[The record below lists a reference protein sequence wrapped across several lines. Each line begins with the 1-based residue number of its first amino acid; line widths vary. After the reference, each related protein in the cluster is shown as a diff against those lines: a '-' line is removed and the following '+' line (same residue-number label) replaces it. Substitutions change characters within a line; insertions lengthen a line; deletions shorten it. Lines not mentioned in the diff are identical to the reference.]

1 VVGGV
6 VLEIRGRPIDT
17 EFFAG
22 YVGFIVKPAFDTVK
36 ESSVY
41 VLGSVE
47 CGQCLFQ
54 TGEGLAASLKD
65 KFVGATKDMIL
76 IFIIWGWQSGS
87 ARTVGASLVIGG
99 VSVVHS
105 NASGGAIVGKFDD
118 TRAFKIFE
126 LTESGKKGGPCDGVK
141 GGGRPV
147 GMLFDDLCA
156 EVLFAMV
163 TLKES
168 AGVPSNGNVV
178 VVQHRNRWGGQKCR

>member
-126 LTESGKKGGPCDGVK
+126 LTESGKEGGPCDGVK

-147 GMLFDDLCA
+147 GMLFDDLCT

-163 TLKES
+163 ALKEA
-168 AGVPSNGNVV
+168 AGVPSNGDSVV
-178 VVQHRNRWGGQKCR
+178 I